1 MKSFNQICFVIAG
14 LAVAACS
21 SSATL
26 TPDAGELPRDAAV
39 PLLPSTHSLGM
50 TLSDMPGDQFVGHG
64 GLEISSAPFADDDL
78 RATLHLSSWLESNG
92 LSVGL
97 TAQISKAQVASLAS
111 GARTTLG
118 IPGFAPVGIVLE
130 HRNGSRF
137 ERRLLAATL
146 TFESNTAVF
155 TFELGEQSSP
165 ATPVENSEPAS
176 TMIIR
181 GQYPV
186 LCALVNS
193 GDVTEDPMWTSE
205 FCQTTRTEL
214 GLGAW
219 IDAMM

>member
-1 MKSFNQICFVIAG
+1 MIGG
-14 LAVAACS
+14 LVVAACS

-26 TPDAGELPRDAAV
+26 TPDAGDLPRDAAV
-39 PLLPSTHSLGM
+39 PLLPPTHSLGM
-50 TLSDMPGDQFVGHG
+50 TLSDMPGDQFVGNG
-64 GLEISSAPFADDDL
+64 ALGISSAPFAGDDL
-78 RATLHLSSWLESNG
+78 TATLRLSSWLESNG

-111 GARTTLG
+111 GERTLLNV
-118 IPGFAPVGIVLE
+118 PSVAPMGIVLQ
-130 HRNGSRF
+130 HRDGTRL

-155 TFELGEQSSP
+155 TFELGEETSP
-165 ATPVENSEPAS
+165 SASPETSEPAS
-176 TMIIR
+176 TMVIR

-186 LCALVNS
+186 SCALVNS